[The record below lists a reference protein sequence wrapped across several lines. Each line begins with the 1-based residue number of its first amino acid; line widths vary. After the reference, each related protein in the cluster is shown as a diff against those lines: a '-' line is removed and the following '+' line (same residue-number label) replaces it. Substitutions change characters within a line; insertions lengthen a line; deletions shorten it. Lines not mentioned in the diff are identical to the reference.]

1 MEAYCSNLADYEKY
15 LIVNNL
21 VPAEKTRYY
30 SNWADKYLHGINYN
44 TAAINQNTFSCFVG
58 NMRKDSK
65 YTDWQIRQAENA
77 VRMNIINFLKLK
89 MKIVLITLTHGAT
102 ICRPLQGLNEKQLD
116 SLL

>member
-58 NMRKDSK
+58 NMRKDS
-65 YTDWQIRQAENA
+65 
-77 VRMNIINFLKLK
+77 
-89 MKIVLITLTHGAT
+89 
-102 ICRPLQGLNEKQLD
+102 
-116 SLL
+116 